1 MAQAERGRA
10 AGCAARVRRCTALL
24 TCLGRPCVLTLGL
37 SQLDPIPPCLSDVS
51 RVEHRG
57 TESVSVRVS
66 LSNRALSLHPRV
78 ELNANGQTYS
88 FLKLYFPPPFNYIS
102 SFSRSWGRARS
113 PCQVRAR
120 ARCAPPCSPPPP
132 RARLARVRALIKG

>member
-78 ELNANGQTYS
+78 ELNANGTPLGPECNPRGPGPAERLKICELLYS
-88 FLKLYFPPPFNYIS
+88 
-102 SFSRSWGRARS
+102 
-113 PCQVRAR
+113 
-120 ARCAPPCSPPPP
+120 
-132 RARLARVRALIKG
+132 